1 MIPGLDPD
9 TARRLV
15 DAYREARFSGTPEGR
30 KRADEILAEIRA
42 GRYLKPIDWEA
53 LVAEER
59 KRLYP
64 DEASPPAQPPEPEP
78 PMYRSILGAEDLT
91 PPPARPD
98 TDLASPSVTGAPS
111 PTPRPIPARVSE
123 RATPAAEVLRDA
135 RREIARRRIAP
146 SRPERR
152 APQRRAPLVAPQVAP
167 LPRLQLRIRPELI
180 SGAERFPMVWR
191 KPRE

>member
-30 KRADEILAEIRA
+30 KRAEEILAEIRA
-42 GRYLKPIDWEA
+42 GRYLKPIDWET

-78 PMYRSILGAEDLT
+78 EPPTYRSLLGAEDLA
-91 PPPARPD
+91 PPPVRAD
-98 TDLASPSVTGAPS
+98 ATDLVPPSITEAPS
-111 PTPRPIPARVSE
+111 PTPRPIPARVPE
-123 RATPAAEVLRDA
+123 RATPAAEVLREA
-135 RREIARRRIAP
+135 RREVARRRIAP
-146 SRPERR
+146 ARPERR
-152 APQRRAPLVAPQVAP
+152 AQQRRAPLVAP
-167 LPRLQLRIRPELI
+167 LPHLRLRIRPELI